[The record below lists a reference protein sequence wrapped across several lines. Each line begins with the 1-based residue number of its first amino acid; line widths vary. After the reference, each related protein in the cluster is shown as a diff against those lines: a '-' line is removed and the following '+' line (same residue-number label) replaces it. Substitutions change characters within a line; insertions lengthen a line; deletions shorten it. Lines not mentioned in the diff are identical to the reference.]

1 MSDSLQPHGL
11 YSPWDSPGQDT
22 GVGSHSFLQGIFP
35 AQGLNPGLPHC
46 RWILYQLNHA
56 GSPRTLEWV
65 AYPFSTDLPNP
76 GIEPESPAL
85 QAESLPTALCSQATL
100 SDPPCLCACS
110 LTVPSLPQS
119 VFVFPKCLETRGNF
133 TVSRGQYHGSQCTV
147 CLKCVNS
154 PLVQIPVP
162 YLLVVILSGVT
173 DSNLSLYISEVSIH
187 QSTHLK

>member
-1 MSDSLQPHGL
+1 MVVSESRSVVSNVLQLHRL
-11 YSPWDSPGQDT
+11 YSPWNSPGQDT

-133 TVSRGQYHGSQCTV
+133 IVSRGHIMSPNVPSVLSVLTHPWFKSQS
-147 CLKCVNS
+147 L
-154 PLVQIPVP
+154 I
-162 YLLVVILSGVT
+162 YLL
-173 DSNLSLYISEVSIH
+173 
-187 QSTHLK
+187 